1 MGKIATEQE
10 VYNVGQTGTPIAN
23 KCCTKQ
29 RMEALGCEGINGV
42 ENYENN
48 RLVPQNSYK
57 QAPYKIKFSGMNH
70 YATDVQ
76 VTASNGDDVYLS
88 TDNQYYYLH
97 IPVTYSK
104 DIHITLKINYS
115 TQQSYINM
123 NEKIYGSYQYTI
135 ENYTSNVQIL
145 SSSSEQSLNFVI
157 NDTNTTAIVNTK
169 IYDSLNSSISFPILF
184 VYIKN

>member
-10 VYNVGQTGTPIAN
+10 VYNVGQTGTPTAN

-76 VTASNGDDVYLS
+76 VTESGGGVYLS
-88 TDNQYYYLH
+88 TNDQYYYLH
-97 IPVTYSK
+97 IPVTYNK
-104 DIHITLKINYS
+104 DIRIILQINYS
-115 TQQSYINM
+115 AHQSYINM

-157 NDTNTTAIVNTK
+157 NNTNTTAIVNTK
-169 IYDSLNSSISFPILF
+169 IYDSLNSSISFQISF

>member
-10 VYNVGQTGTPIAN
+10 VYNVGQTGTPTAN

-76 VTASNGDDVYLS
+76 VTESGGGVYLS
-88 TDNQYYYLH
+88 TDDWYYYLH
-97 IPVTYSK
+97 IPVTYNK
-104 DIHITLKINYS
+104 DIRIILQINYS
-115 TQQSYINM
+115 AQQSYINM

-169 IYDSLNSSISFPILF
+169 IYDSLNSSISFQILF